1 MGLERGNRSR
11 KRSKS
16 NANVNVNDGNGASN
30 VDVVEKNPKRS
41 VLFGSNE
48 YLEKTAPAKD
58 SKKSELN
65 SNASPPPAAAA
76 VNESS
81 SSTSPPDDVLP
92 LAGKNCKEPRRSS
105 SSLPALKDEKKG
117 NSQHHESS
125 KSRGSENSSI
135 GQSITFPVPD
145 FIPESYH
152 LHVASMMQSPPM
164 QVMERSRGGGG
175 GEEYDPCRIPSA
187 IFETNKTKPV
197 EWSNASNESLFS
209 LQLGTSFSRDRL
221 LSMEFSKPG
230 EVEFQFSP
238 SPSVPVADAE
248 NRISVVKW
256 PSIPMEET
264 REETNETKKSESCV
278 ADGTTSKDATMP
290 DVVEDTSERNKKTL
304 TVEWKSKK
312 SDESE
317 ESNHPLA
324 FPVLEAGVKTNPK
337 GFAKSQPLQPPH
349 LPESTPTSKAIMK
362 STSGSCF
369 HCFSCCSWS
378 CSSCHS
384 CNCSSYHSCSCS
396 SCHPCN
402 CSSCRPS
409 CCSNCHPCSCSSCH
423 TCSCSSCHPCS
434 CSSCHPCG
442 CSCNPC
448 FSTSCCPCLCSSCC
462 PCRSCSFHPF
472 SCTSC
477 DPRNCTSCH
486 PRRSCS
492 SCFRR
497 CSSCFCCCCGSC
509 NRCCRCC

>member
-1 MGLERGNRSR
+1 MGLECGNRSR
-11 KRSKS
+11 KPSKS

-48 YLEKTAPAKD
+48 YLEKTAPAKES

-65 SNASPPPAAAA
+65 SNASPPTAAAA

-92 LAGKNCKEPRRSS
+92 LAGKNCKEPRMSS

-125 KSRGSENSSI
+125 KSRGSENSSV

-164 QVMERSRGGGG
+164 QVMERSRGEG
-175 GEEYDPCRIPSA
+175 YDPCRIPSA

-238 SPSVPVADAE
+238 SPSVPVADTE
-248 NRISVVKW
+248 NRISVANR

-264 REETNETKKSESCV
+264 KEETTETKKSESCV
-278 ADGTTSKDATMP
+278 ADGTTSKDATKP
-290 DVVEDTSERNKKTL
+290 DGVEDTSERNKKTL

-324 FPVLEAGVKTNPK
+324 FPVILLYL
-337 GFAKSQPLQPPH
+337 AKLLLFQL
-349 LPESTPTSKAIMK
+349 
-362 STSGSCF
+362 
-369 HCFSCCSWS
+369 
-378 CSSCHS
+378 
-384 CNCSSYHSCSCS
+384 
-396 SCHPCN
+396 
-402 CSSCRPS
+402 
-409 CCSNCHPCSCSSCH
+409 
-423 TCSCSSCHPCS
+423 
-434 CSSCHPCG
+434 
-442 CSCNPC
+442 
-448 FSTSCCPCLCSSCC
+448 
-462 PCRSCSFHPF
+462 
-472 SCTSC
+472 
-477 DPRNCTSCH
+477 
-486 PRRSCS
+486 
-492 SCFRR
+492 
-497 CSSCFCCCCGSC
+497 
-509 NRCCRCC
+509 